1 MKIFPFKILV
11 THKIA
16 IQMFK
21 HNKGIIRKALTELF
35 TLNSSNELTNEKNM
49 MHESSKNAISDKYFV
64 SVNI

>member
-1 MKIFPFKILV
+1 
-11 THKIA
+11 
-16 IQMFK
+16 MFK